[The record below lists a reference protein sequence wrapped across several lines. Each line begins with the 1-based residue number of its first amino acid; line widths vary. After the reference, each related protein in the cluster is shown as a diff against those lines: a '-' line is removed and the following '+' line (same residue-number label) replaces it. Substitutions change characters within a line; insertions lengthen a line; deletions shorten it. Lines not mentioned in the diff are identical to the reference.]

1 MKTLKL
7 GMRDAAVKILQT
19 ELNRIGNKLTADG
32 AFGPGTLAAVK
43 AFQQSLQLVADG
55 IVGYSTWQALFFHQR
70 PAAARLTEDDFRLAA
85 LLLDCETAALKS
97 VQKVETAGRG
107 GFLAAGKPQLLFEGH
122 IFWRQ
127 LQLRK
132 IDPAKYQTANASILY
147 PKWTKTH
154 YKGGIGEYARL
165 EQARKINADAANA
178 SASWGMFQI
187 MGFQYQLC
195 GFKTVAQFVSAM
207 CQSERSQLLAFCRF
221 ITKNPQMHAALQAKK
236 WATFARLYNGSEYAK
251 TSTTQNCSTLTRRTQ
266 LSKTLITNTLT
277 TRHKKH

>member
-85 LLLDCETAALKS
+85 LLLDCDTAALKS

-107 GFLAAGKPQLLFEGH
+107 GFLAATT
-122 IFWRQ
+122 
-127 LQLRK
+127 LR
-132 IDPAKYQTANASILY
+132 
-147 PKWTKTH
+147 
-154 YKGGIGEYARL
+154 
-165 EQARKINADAANA
+165 
-178 SASWGMFQI
+178 
-187 MGFQYQLC
+187 
-195 GFKTVAQFVSAM
+195 
-207 CQSERSQLLAFCRF
+207 RSYLLA
-221 ITKNPQMHAALQAKK
+221 TAAAAQNRSCKIPGSKRLHTLPKVDKDPLQRWHRRIRSPRA
-236 WATFARLYNGSEYAK
+236 G
-251 TSTTQNCSTLTRRTQ
+251 TQDKR
-266 LSKTLITNTLT
+266 
-277 TRHKKH
+277 

>member
-1 MKTLKL
+1 M
-7 GMRDAAVKILQT
+7 
-19 ELNRIGNKLTADG
+19 
-32 AFGPGTLAAVK
+32 
-43 AFQQSLQLVADG
+43 
-55 IVGYSTWQALFFHQR
+55 
-70 PAAARLTEDDFRLAA
+70 
-85 LLLDCETAALKS
+85 
-97 VQKVETAGRG
+97 
-107 GFLAAGKPQLLFEGH
+107 
-122 IFWRQ
+122 
-127 LQLRK
+127 RK
-132 IDPAKYQTANASILY
+132 IDPAKYQAANASILY

-221 ITKNPQMHAALQAKK
+221 ITNNPQMHAALQAKK

-251 TSTTQNCSTLTRRTQ
+251 NQYDTKLLNAY
-266 LSKTLITNTLT
+266 KAYAA
-277 TRHKKH
+277 K

>member
-85 LLLDCETAALKS
+85 LLLDCDTAALKS
-97 VQKVETAGRG
+97 VQKVETTGRG

-132 IDPAKYQTANASILY
+132 IDPAKYQAANASILY

-165 EQARKINADAANA
+165 E
-178 SASWGMFQI
+178 
-187 MGFQYQLC
+187 
-195 GFKTVAQFVSAM
+195 
-207 CQSERSQLLAFCRF
+207 
-221 ITKNPQMHAALQAKK
+221 
-236 WATFARLYNGSEYAK
+236 
-251 TSTTQNCSTLTRRTQ
+251 
-266 LSKTLITNTLT
+266 
-277 TRHKKH
+277 